1 MEHLQSLT
9 SQSPDPK
16 GERGRKIKRDALSK
30 TILKTRIRSND
41 RQNCEC
47 EKYTKYIQKKNTV
60 SKIDILNHSHYPF
73 VCH

>member
-41 RQNCEC
+41 RQNC
-47 EKYTKYIQKKNTV
+47 
-60 SKIDILNHSHYPF
+60 
-73 VCH
+73 